1 MRVTDAF
8 LEPEQIDRL
17 GDRWHALASLTHQLE
32 ELVAGSVMGVASAL
46 GIRIARAPA
55 SRPPINVAAHDHLDV
70 VRTAVTGWARC
81 LLDDALV
88 ELPRD
93 TSTAGLARHL
103 HINADR
109 IALCQWAPDCLA
121 EVEDLAAEA
130 ERITGPDEN
139 GSIADRHHLAETEVH
154 HRAHQAVG
162 EAADM
167 VAVHRAVT
175 GETISDRDIHQW
187 RRRGK
192 LPDRFGPAGEPWFHY
207 HEIAVLAREAR
218 VRREKRVPRGT

>member
-1 MRVTDAF
+1 MTDTF
-8 LEPEQIDRL
+8 LEPRQVDEL
-17 GDRWHALASLTHQLE
+17 GTHWHNLASLTHQLE

-70 VRTAVTGWARC
+70 IRTAAAGWARC

-103 HINADR
+103 HIHADR
-109 IALCQWAPDCLA
+109 IAACAWAPDCLA
-121 EVEDLAAEA
+121 EVADLAATA
-130 ERITGPDEN
+130 ERIAGPDEN
-139 GSIADRHHLAETEVH
+139 GSIADRHHLAEAEVH

-175 GETISDRDIHQW
+175 GELITERDIHQW

-192 LPDRFGPAGEPWFHY
+192 LPDRAGPAGEAWFHY
-207 HEIAVLAREAR
+207 HEIAVLARDAR
-218 VRREKRVPRGT
+218 VRRQKRATRGT